1 MVSLLLSPCTGVFEQ
16 PCKLIKHGGRRIH
29 EDTRYFR
36 TCQQGK
42 DSLRGEIWMWT
53 SMCCLWSRESQ
64 PYWGTHGLQWRICFP
79 DGSSNVERLGVRVSP
94 LKMLCLYMIIMPR
107 ICFCVWDLFTYF
119 HLEIFWFI
127 INKSLPLYTK
137 NLNMNEGHFI
147 AVNPIG

>member
-1 MVSLLLSPCTGVFEQ
+1 MVSLLLSTCTGVFEQ

-53 SMCCLWSRESQ
+53 SICCLWSRESQ

-79 DGSSNVERLGVRVSP
+79 DGSSKVEPLGVRVSP
-94 LKMLCLYMIIMPR
+94 LTNALFIHDNYAENLFLCLG
-107 ICFCVWDLFTYF
+107 FVFLFPSLY
-119 HLEIFWFI
+119 HLVY
-127 INKSLPLYTK
+127 NKWISPFVY
-137 NLNMNEGHFI
+137 
-147 AVNPIG
+147 